1 MSKNKKI
8 HNRLNKLFDDIK
20 QTDKVDEDTGKG
32 QTKPVSLVSLPER
45 PRKSIHTG
53 SLLPSQLGPYQKPT
67 TFEAGTSD
75 EKNLISIPFQA
86 GDAWN
91 TIQIEQDNS
100 QRWNDNEQNLVRQ
113 VADQLG
119 LALNNARL
127 FEETK
132 KSAQLMAAVAEIATR
147 ISTVLDLQ
155 TLLETA
161 VHLTQQRFGLYHAH
175 IFLMDE
181 DNKTLVLKACG
192 WREDHQHKPTLDNI
206 QKINVDTPIS
216 IVARSARTKMP
227 VVLNDV
233 HADPTWLP
241 NPMLPNIQSEIA
253 VAVISGEKVLGVLN
267 VHSDELNHFT
277 DADLAI
283 ITTLAA
289 QMGSAIQNALLF
301 SETQRYANEMTLLNT
316 VVTEAASTLDLR
328 KSLTGIITHMAKA
341 LSLSAAGVA
350 LVNSNGLLEVV
361 AEWHEEEGISETWME
376 PAPID
381 PLFENMLASG
391 QPLVWTEVREME
403 LPPNIKHMIHVSKT
417 QTVTFIPL
425 MAQDRAFGFA
435 SLHIS
440 ETGREL
446 SADEMRLATA
456 ILTQVSIVVQ
466 NAQLFEQTQQ
476 ALGQANTF
484 RQLVN
489 ATTQGIGM
497 SDMQAKL
504 VYANEALVKIFGEE
518 NTKEVIGHELIEY
531 YPDYLKGLVRE
542 KILNEVMQKDEWT
555 GELEI
560 ASKTGKEITTINNLF
575 LVKDDNGNSQFIANV
590 VTDITGQKE
599 AAKALQEAEFKY
611 RSIFENSTEGIFQT
625 TIDGHYLSANPALA
639 KIYGYDTPDELIQS
653 ISDIEHQLYV
663 DPHRREEF
671 VRVMDKQDVV
681 YQFES
686 AIYRKDGNI
695 IWISENARAV
705 RGNQGQLLYY
715 EGAVKDITE
724 LKKVEE
730 ALRRQN
736 EYLATAAE
744 VSRLISSTL
753 DLPTLFERTVSLIQS
768 RFKYYHVAVFTI
780 EETGFNA
787 TLREATG
794 EAGNEMKRN
803 HHFLPVGSKSIIG
816 YVTANGETLVANNT
830 KIDQVH
836 RANPLL
842 PDTLAE
848 AGIPLKIGTRVIGA
862 LDIQSTEINS
872 FHAEDI
878 AVLQSLSDQIAVAI
892 DNARSYELAQKA
904 VTEIRELDRIKS
916 QFLANMS
923 HELRTPLNSIIGFS
937 RVILK
942 GIDGPV
948 SDQQQQDLN
957 AIYNSGQHLLGLI
970 NDILD
975 LSKIEAGKMDL
986 SVEEMNIND
995 TVTSV
1000 MSTAS
1005 GLVKDKNVKLKQEI
1019 PPDLPSIR
1027 ADPMRIRQILLN
1039 LISNAAKFTDE
1050 GSITVSAKPQMSPTG
1065 SMEIMVS
1072 ITDTGPGISPED
1084 QSKLFL
1090 AFSQVDSSPT
1100 RRTGGTGLG
1109 LSICQRL
1116 VSMHNGRIGVQ
1127 STVGEGSTFYFTI
1140 PQYHQPAIEAI
1151 PGEGKVIL
1159 CIDDDQQVI
1168 GLYDRYLRPQGYQVV
1183 PVTNPAAARDSIKR
1197 IKPYAVTLDI
1207 MMPEIDG
1214 WSLLEEL
1221 KADPETRQTPIIICS
1236 IVEEEEKGFS
1246 LGASDYLVKPI
1257 LEEDLLGALN
1267 RLNGDGTIKEVLII
1281 DDSPDDLRLMEKV
1294 ISEHSNFRPILAEGG
1309 VRGWDAIVTQRPEA
1323 IILDLFMPD
1332 LNGFTILER
1341 LRTTPELRD
1350 IPVIVVSGADLTP
1363 DEKKQLDN
1371 LGKHLLQKGM
1381 LDEQELFETLTK
1393 VLKRLDTQ

>member
-1 MSKNKKI
+1 MSRNKKI
-8 HNRLNKLFDDIK
+8 RNQLNKLFDGIK
-20 QTDKVDEDTGKG
+20 LTEEIEGEPESG
-32 QTKPVSLVSLPER
+32 QTKPAPVLPIQQSER
-45 PRKSIHTG
+45 PKRPIHTG
-53 SLLPSQLGPYQKPT
+53 SLSSSLTEPRQKVVIVAPT
-67 TFEAGTSD
+67 STESGNF
-75 EKNLISIPFQA
+75 ISVPFQA
-86 GDAWN
+86 GDIWN
-91 TIQIEQDNS
+91 TIQLEQDNS
-100 QRWNDNEQNLVRQ
+100 RRWNDNEQNLVRQ

-161 VHLTQQRFGLYHAH
+161 VNLTQQHFGLYHAH
-175 IFLMDE
+175 IFLMDK
-181 DNKTLVLKACG
+181 DNKTLALKACG
-192 WREDHQHKPTLDNI
+192 WKDSQGHQGLDDMRVI
-206 QKINVDTPIS
+206 DIDTPIS
-216 IVARSARTKMP
+216 IVARTARTRMP

-233 HADPTWLP
+233 HADPNWLP
-241 NPMLPNIQSEIA
+241 NLMLPDTQSEMA
-253 VAVISGEKVLGVLN
+253 VAVVSGEKVLGVLS

-277 DADLAI
+277 NADLAI
-283 ITTLAA
+283 MTTLAA

-301 SETQRYANEMTLLNT
+301 SETERYANEMTLLNT
-316 VVTEAASTLDLR
+316 VVTQAASTLDLR
-328 KSLTGIITHMAKA
+328 KSLTGIITQMVKA
-341 LSLSAAGVA
+341 LSLSDAGVT
-350 LVNSNGLLEVV
+350 LVNPKGMLEVV
-361 AEWHEEEGISETWME
+361 ATLHSQGEKPRELGAE
-376 PAPID
+376 PTPIN
-381 PLFENMLASG
+381 PIFENMLASG
-391 QPLVWTEVREME
+391 QPLIWTNVPEMN
-403 LPPNIKHMIHVSKT
+403 LPPDIKRIIDVSKT
-417 QTVTFIPL
+417 QAITFIPL
-425 MAQDRAFGFA
+425 MAQDKAFGFA

-440 ETGREL
+440 EPGREF

-466 NAQLFEQTQQ
+466 NAKLFEQTQQ
-476 ALGQANTF
+476 ALGQANT
-484 RQLVN
+484 
-489 ATTQGIGM
+489 A
-497 SDMQAKL
+497 A
-504 VYANEALVKIFGEE
+504 EAL
-518 NTKEVIGHELIEY
+518 
-531 YPDYLKGLVRE
+531 
-542 KILNEVMQKDEWT
+542 Q
-555 GELEI
+555 
-560 ASKTGKEITTINNLF
+560 
-575 LVKDDNGNSQFIANV
+575 Q
-590 VTDITGQKE
+590 
-599 AAKALQEAEFKY
+599 AEFKY

-625 TIDGHYLSANPALA
+625 TFDGHYLSANPALA

-653 ISDIEHQLYV
+653 IKDIGRQLYV

-671 VRVMDKQDVV
+671 VKVMDKQDVV

-695 IWISENARAV
+695 IWISESARVV
-705 RGNQGQLLYY
+705 RDDQGNLLFY

-768 RFKYYHVAVFTI
+768 RFEYYHVAVFTVD
-780 EETGFNA
+780 EAGFNA

-803 HHFLPVGSKSIIG
+803 QHFLPVGSKSIIG
-816 YVTANGETLVANNT
+816 HVTGNGEILVANDT
-830 KIDQVH
+830 TIDLVH
-836 RANPLL
+836 RPNPLL

-862 LDIQSTEINS
+862 LDIQSTETNS
-872 FHAEDI
+872 FHSEDI
-878 AVLQSLSDQIAVAI
+878 GVLQTLADQIAVAI

-986 SVEEMNIND
+986 SVEEMNIID
-995 TVTSV
+995 TINSV
-1000 MSTAS
+1000 MSTAA
-1005 GLVKDKNVKLKQEI
+1005 GLVKDKAVKLKHEI
-1019 PPDLPSIR
+1019 PPNLPTIR
-1027 ADPMRIRQILLN
+1027 ADPMRIRQVLLN

-1050 GSITVSAKPQMSPTG
+1050 GSITVSAESHISPTG
-1065 SMEIMVS
+1065 QAEILIS

-1084 QSKLFL
+1084 QTKLFQ

-1100 RRTGGTGLG
+1100 RKTGGTGLG

-1116 VSMHNGRIGVQ
+1116 VGMHNGRIGVR
-1127 STVGEGSTFYFTI
+1127 SVVGKGSTFYFTI
-1140 PQYHQPAIEAI
+1140 PQFHQPAIEAV
-1151 PGEGKVIL
+1151 PGQGKIIL

-1183 PVTNPAAARDSIKR
+1183 PVTHPAAARDAIKR
-1197 IKPYAVTLDI
+1197 LKPYAVTLDI

-1221 KADPETRQTPIIICS
+1221 KADPETRNTPVIICS

-1257 LEEDLLGALN
+1257 LEDDLLGALN
-1267 RLNGDGTIKEVLII
+1267 RLNGDGMIKEVLII
-1281 DDSPDDLRLMEKV
+1281 DDSPDDLRLMEKML
-1294 ISEHSNFRPILAEGG
+1294 SENSKFRPALAQGG
-1309 VRGWDAIVTQRPEA
+1309 EKGWEMIINQHPHA

-1350 IPVIVVSGADLTP
+1350 IPVVVVSGADLTP
-1363 DEKKQLDN
+1363 DQKKQLDN

-1381 LDEQELFETLTK
+1381 LNEKELFATLSK
-1393 VLKRLDTQ
+1393 ALKRLEVR

>member
-8 HNRLNKLFDDIK
+8 HNQLNKLFDGINLTEEIQVEPDS
-20 QTDKVDEDTGKG
+20 G
-32 QTKPVSLVSLPER
+32 QTQPAPTPPIQRSER
-45 PRKSIHTG
+45 PQRPIHTG
-53 SLLPSQLGPYQKPT
+53 SLSPSLAGPRPKVTPV
-67 TFEAGTSD
+67 ELSSAESS
-75 EKNLISIPFQA
+75 NLMSIPFQA
-86 GDAWN
+86 GNTWN
-91 TIQIEQDNS
+91 TIQLEQENS
-100 QRWNDNEQNLVRQ
+100 RRWNDNEQNLVRQ

-127 FEETK
+127 FEETR

-161 VHLTQQRFGLYHAH
+161 VNLTQQHFGLYHAH

-181 DNKTLVLKACG
+181 DSRTLVLKACG
-192 WREDHQHKPTLDNI
+192 WSKTHDRGIGLDDSREINI
-206 QKINVDTPIS
+206 DAPIS
-216 IVARSARTKMP
+216 IVARTARTKIP

-233 HADPTWLP
+233 HADPNWLA
-241 NPMLPNIQSEIA
+241 NPMLPDTKSEIA
-253 VAVISGEKVLGVLN
+253 VAVVSGEKVLGVLN

-283 ITTLAA
+283 MTTLAA

-316 VVTEAASTLDLR
+316 VVTQAASTLDLR
-328 KSLTGIITHMAKA
+328 KSLTGIITQMAKA
-341 LSLSAAGVA
+341 LSLSDAGVT
-350 LVNSNGLLEVV
+350 LVNSQGMFEVV
-361 AEWHEEEGISETWME
+361 AELHSHAGNPDEIDAELHSHIGKPGESGAE
-376 PAPID
+376 PAHINPI
-381 PLFENMLASG
+381 FENMLASG
-391 QPLVWTEVREME
+391 QPLVWTNVPDMD
-403 LPPNIKHMIHVSKT
+403 LPPDIRRMMDASKT
-417 QTVTFIPL
+417 QAVTFIPL

-440 ETGREL
+440 EPEREF
-446 SADEMRLATA
+446 STDEMRLATA

-466 NAQLFEQTQQ
+466 NAQLFEQTKQAAEALQQ
-476 ALGQANTF
+476 A
-484 RQLVN
+484 
-489 ATTQGIGM
+489 
-497 SDMQAKL
+497 
-504 VYANEALVKIFGEE
+504 
-518 NTKEVIGHELIEY
+518 EY
-531 YPDYLKGLVRE
+531 
-542 KILNEVMQKDEWT
+542 
-555 GELEI
+555 
-560 ASKTGKEITTINNLF
+560 
-575 LVKDDNGNSQFIANV
+575 
-590 VTDITGQKE
+590 
-599 AAKALQEAEFKY
+599 KY

-625 TIDGHYLSANPALA
+625 TFDGHYLSANPALA
-639 KIYGYDTPDELIQS
+639 KIYGYDTPEELIQS
-653 ISDIEHQLYV
+653 IRDIDKQLYV
-663 DPHRREEF
+663 EPHRREEF
-671 VRVMDKQDVV
+671 VEIMEKQDVI

-686 AIYRKDGNI
+686 AIYRKDANI

-705 RGNQGQLLYY
+705 RDEQGNLLFY

-736 EYLATAAE
+736 EYLSTAAE

-768 RFKYYHVAVFTI
+768 RFKYYHVAVFTVD
-780 EETGFNA
+780 ESGFNA

-794 EAGNEMKRN
+794 EAGSEMKRN
-803 HHFLPVGSKSIIG
+803 QHFLPVGSKSIIG
-816 YVTANGETLVANNT
+816 HVTGNGEMLVANNT
-830 KIDQVH
+830 TVDLIH
-836 RANPLL
+836 RPNPLL

-862 LDIQSTEINS
+862 LDIQSTMINS
-872 FHAEDI
+872 FHSEDI
-878 AVLQSLSDQIAVAI
+878 SVLHTLADQIAVAI

-942 GIDGPV
+942 GIDGPI
-948 SDQQQQDLN
+948 SEQQQQDLN

-975 LSKIEAGKMDL
+975 LSKIEAGKMEL
-986 SVEEMNIND
+986 SMEEMNISD
-995 TVTSV
+995 TINSV

-1005 GLVKDKNVKLKQEI
+1005 GLVKDKTVKLKQDV
-1019 PPDLPSIR
+1019 PPKLPTIR
-1027 ADPMRIRQILLN
+1027 ADPMRIRQVLLN

-1050 GSITVSAKPQMSPTG
+1050 GSITVSAEPHIGPTG
-1065 SMEIMVS
+1065 HSEIMVS
-1072 ITDTGPGISPED
+1072 ITDTGPGISLED
-1084 QSKLFL
+1084 QTKLFQ
-1090 AFSQVDSSPT
+1090 AFSQIDSSPT

-1109 LSICQRL
+1109 LSICQRF
-1116 VSMHNGRIGVQ
+1116 VGMHNGRIGVR
-1127 STVGEGSTFYFTI
+1127 SVVGKGSTFYFTI
-1140 PQYHQPAIEAI
+1140 PQFHQPAVEDI
-1151 PGEGKVIL
+1151 PGQGKVIL

-1168 GLYDRYLRPQGYQVV
+1168 GLYDRYLKPQGYQVV
-1183 PVTNPAAARDSIKR
+1183 PVTHPTAARDAIKR
-1197 IKPYAVTLDI
+1197 LKPYAVTLDI

-1221 KADPETRQTPIIICS
+1221 KSDPETRNTPIIICS

-1267 RLNGDGTIKEVLII
+1267 RLNGDGMIKEVLII
-1281 DDSPDDLRLMEKV
+1281 DDSPDDLRLMEKM
-1294 ISEHSNFRPILAEGG
+1294 ISENSKFRPTLAQGG
-1309 VRGWDAIVTQRPEA
+1309 EKGWEMITGERPHA

-1341 LRTTPELRD
+1341 LRTTPDLSD
-1350 IPVIVVSGADLTP
+1350 IPVVVVSGVDLTP
-1363 DEKKQLDN
+1363 DQKKQLDN
-1371 LGKHLLQKGM
+1371 LGKHLLQKAM
-1381 LDEQELFETLTK
+1381 LNEKDLFATLTK
-1393 VLKRLDTQ
+1393 ALKRLEVR